1 MVGHQLAQIRE
12 ALDRT
17 RITSK
22 WPHSAVT
29 DLCTQSEMHAY
40 RDGERIITSGEQVD
54 AMWIVTEGSFFLT
67 KTWANGR
74 RFLYGRLRPGQF
86 TGLLPVFDG
95 LPAAFDLTAHGNGA
109 AIVAPG
115 DVLRAMVR
123 KHPEIAFDVLGFM
136 CRRARM
142 NLESIERHAM
152 NSVRCRIAKS
162 ILAIAD
168 DQASS
173 DRRIAFDTRIS
184 QEDLA
189 DIVCAAR
196 QSVNRELR
204 RLMKEGI
211 IKQGY
216 RAIIVLDRARLSL
229 VASEDEELSPSA
241 HFRPGRTAN
250 YHFPAND

>member
-12 ALDRT
+12 ALERT
-17 RITSK
+17 RLISK
-22 WPHSAVT
+22 WSQTAAT

-40 RDGERIITSGEQVD
+40 RDGERIITSGERVD

-74 RFLYGRLRPGQF
+74 RFLYARLRPGQS

-95 LPAAFDLTAHGNGA
+95 LPAAFDLTAHGNGT
-109 AIVAPG
+109 AIVVPG
-115 DVLRAMVR
+115 EVLRAMIR
-123 KHPEIAFDVLGFM
+123 KHPEIAVDVLGLM
-136 CRRARM
+136 CQRARM
-142 NLESIERHAM
+142 DLESIERHAM

-168 DQASS
+168 NQALS
-173 DRRIAFDTRIS
+173 DRRVAFDTRIS

-216 RAIIVLDRARLSL
+216 RAIIVLDRERLSL
-229 VASEDEELSPSA
+229 VAVEDEDLSPSA
-241 HFRPGRTAN
+241 HFRPGRASDYIFSST
-250 YHFPAND
+250 D